1 MCKKKKGQW
10 VVIRVDDRPKG
21 AELCWFNGD
30 HKRMTEEQADAWVK
44 RLSEKFPNYLYVKAC
59 LK

>member
-21 AELCWFNGD
+21 AELCYFDDN
-30 HKRMTEEQADAWVK
+30 HKRMTEEQADSLVK
-44 RLSEKFPNYLYVKAC
+44 QLSEHFPHYLYVKDC